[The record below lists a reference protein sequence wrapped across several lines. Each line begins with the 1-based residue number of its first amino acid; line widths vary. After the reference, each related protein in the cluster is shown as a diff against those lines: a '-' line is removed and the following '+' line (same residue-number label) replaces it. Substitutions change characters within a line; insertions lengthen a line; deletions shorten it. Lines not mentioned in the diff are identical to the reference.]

1 MFNFTWDYKNYSFRA
16 VTKNLN
22 ISNSKTNET
31 IELVRSNNG
40 IVFTIAYWIK
50 SSDGY
55 DLKFVGNRMFE
66 YINSEDIVS
75 IWEMLKICQM
85 ILDDFHNKLDE
96 N

>member
-1 MFNFTWDYKNYSFRA
+1 MFSFTWDYKNYSFRA

-22 ISNSKTNET
+22 ISDSKTNET
-31 IELVRSNNG
+31 IELVWKNNDM
-40 IVFTIAYWIK
+40 VFTIAYWIK